1 MLYQILIL
9 IITSN
14 KIRTELN
21 VTIDENGDH
30 RVDLDSNKFDSY
42 KYLESEENNND
53 IIQDT
58 IRMKKGE
65 FVCDF

>member
-1 MLYQILIL
+1 M
-9 IITSN
+9 
-14 KIRTELN
+14 N

-58 IRMKKGE
+58 IRIKKGE